1 MKITKLKFETDF
13 PIDFFL
19 ALNTCPRDKE
29 ERYKW
34 AINFAKEWGLEI
46 HSGMTRV
53 AFVFD
58 DFAIKLDINSTTN
71 GCEEEYERFQV
82 AREYGIER
90 ILLTIENWYT
100 SPRGVTFY
108 IQPKCGELVYDYDA
122 DEYTDTFNAV
132 ASTLEHQG
140 YCRRKIRRYID
151 KMPYE
156 IEEMEWVGRCVQY
169 YGWTGCKI
177 ITSRICTAGILAL

>member
-19 ALNTCPRDKE
+19 ALNTCPRNKE
-29 ERYKW
+29 ERYMW
-34 AINFAKEWGLEI
+34 AINFAKEWGLEV

-82 AREYGIER
+82 AREYEVER
-90 ILLTIENWYT
+90 ILLTIENGT
-100 SPRGVTFY
+100 PHRVVLLFTFSPNAANWCTIMTPMN
-108 IQPKCGELVYDYDA
+108 IQTPLM
-122 DEYTDTFNAV
+122 
-132 ASTLEHQG
+132 Q
-140 YCRRKIRRYID
+140 
-151 KMPYE
+151 
-156 IEEMEWVGRCVQY
+156 
-169 YGWTGCKI
+169 
-177 ITSRICTAGILAL
+177 